1 MLKLITLF
9 IVALGQ
15 FSLFAN
21 VELIQQFDQ
30 RQYSPVK
37 YGLKDLTFEVRIE
50 KLDEELKQRF
60 ALDKVNDPHFKVY
73 WVYPGRTEIEVNG
86 LPPGFEALK
95 NELKKLVIER
105 IEYVVPQDMSGRL
118 RGYEFETSR
127 GPAGE
132 TLLKGTDRT
141 HGNVISQIHLTF
153 AGDAQL
159 RTMKTFSPSGAQTA
173 KFESGTKSWSHNKR
187 VVEKVLLEGVT
198 GIQKTSVIT
207 TIDYIS
213 KDGFGFPSKISTETT
228 IEAMTNQKGESQES
242 MTSNVIFAN
251 HNVNSGE
258 AKKYFMEQ
266 DAP

>member
-1 MLKLITLF
+1 MAF
-9 IVALGQ
+9 GQ

-50 KLDEELKQRF
+50 NLDKELKQRF

-73 WVYPGRTEIEVNG
+73 WIFPGRTEIEVNG
-86 LPPGFEALK
+86 LPPGFDALK
-95 NELKKLVIER
+95 NELKKLVVER

-118 RGYEFETSR
+118 RGYDFETSR

-132 TLLKGTDRT
+132 TLLKGTDKT
-141 HGNVISQIHLTF
+141 HGNAISQIHLTF

-159 RTMKTFSPSGAQTA
+159 RSMKTFSPSGAQTA
-173 KFESGTKSWSHNKR
+173 KFETTTKSWSHSKR
-187 VVEKVLLEGVT
+187 VVEKVLVEGVS
-198 GIQKTSVIT
+198 GVQKTRVTT
-207 TIDYIS
+207 TINYIA
-213 KDGFGFPSKISTETT
+213 KDGFGFPAKISTETT
-228 IEAMTNQKGESQES
+228 VEAMTNQEGKNKDS
-242 MTSNVIFAN
+242 MVADITFSDYL
-251 HNVNSGE
+251 VNSGN
-258 AKKYFMEQ
+258 AQKHFVEQ